1 MNFLSQ
7 ELTTMSQHST
17 FRANDKSSDALAG
30 SGNFPDSGCS
40 KAAADAYPP
49 LGSDTSD
56 RQGHTGTLEAF
67 GEMFSFSGNSGAHES
82 TDTKAG
88 AKGDQNLSA
97 LVFSPE
103 GQKMLYSSNNSSGAK
118 AADAMIQRAID
129 G

>member
-1 MNFLSQ
+1 
-7 ELTTMSQHST
+7 MSQHSN
-17 FRANDKSSDALAG
+17 FRSLDKLDSSTAG
-30 SGNFPDSGCS
+30 SGNSSDGGWSR
-40 KAAADAYPP
+40 AAADAYPP
-49 LGSDTSD
+49 TGSEQS
-56 RQGHTGTLEAF
+56 GALEAF